1 MYRFL
6 PIMVAAGRVRFHRLV
21 VAMAD
26 ASFGV
31 SLYLIW
37 GGVLHWSVLP
47 LIFFGLVISY
57 ARTGYKNYF
66 LPVKKNHVLRVVV
79 GRDFHIMSI
88 SLIVMKYDNE
98 TPIFLPVKVPHG
110 YFYQVYV
117 LYVYMRLGL
126 ALSQYAQKI
135 KGGDLSKCSS

>member
-6 PIMVAAGRVRFHRLV
+6 PIMVAAGRVRFHRLL

-26 ASFGV
+26 ATLGV

-37 GGVLHWSVLP
+37 GGVLHWSVFP
-47 LIFFGLVISY
+47 LIFLGLVISY
-57 ARTGYKNYF
+57 AWAGYKNYF
-66 LPVKKNHVLRVVV
+66 LPVQQNPVLRVVV
-79 GRDFHIMSI
+79 GRDFHMVSI
-88 SLIVMKYDNE
+88 SLIVMKYGSE
-98 TPIFLPVKVPHG
+98 TPIFLPVKIPHG

-126 ALSQYAQKI
+126 ALSQYAKKI
-135 KGGDLSKCSS
+135 KSGDLSKCSS